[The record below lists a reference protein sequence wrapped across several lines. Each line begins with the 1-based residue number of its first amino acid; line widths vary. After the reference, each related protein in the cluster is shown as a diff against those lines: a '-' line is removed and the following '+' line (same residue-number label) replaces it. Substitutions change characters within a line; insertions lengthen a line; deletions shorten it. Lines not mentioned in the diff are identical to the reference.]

1 MLNGLPFTSNL
12 KLQAGDFFKLTDG
25 LGNLSNSSFR
35 TFAKDGVE
43 DWVITFSNLKIIELK
58 EVRVFSWNG
67 DSRSQQDFD
76 LVYSMDRGKT
86 FVPLAKRILARENG
100 VFNLTRVSCS
110 LSEVTDLRFIFR
122 NPGDDVNP

>member
-1 MLNGLPFTSNL
+1 MDNDLLKGVPFNSNL

-67 DSRSQQDFD
+67 DSTQMTPVLDMGPDVQ
-76 LVYSMDRGKT
+76 
-86 FVPLAKRILARENG
+86 ILLHSKDCAFYVTAR
-100 VFNLTRVSCS
+100 
-110 LSEVTDLRFIFR
+110 
-122 NPGDDVNP
+122 